1 MSIEPDLTR
10 RCPAVDP
17 DDHHLFVAP
26 GCAAENLAQAALANG
41 LQATI
46 RFDPEGAGSM
56 RVSLEPT
63 RAMPSVSCQA
73 IGRGQCTRGDYGGR
87 HAYPQD
93 LRLLAEAAAGPVAQA
108 IFLTKRPDRERVLE
122 HVVAANTKHLQD
134 HAFVIELKAWNRFSE
149 GEAERSG
156 DGLYAGPSGDVSK
169 PRWLDSRMRDVV
181 YTPGRNNERYTRQIR
196 NA

>member
-56 RVSLEPT
+56 RVSL
-63 RAMPSVSCQA
+63 A
-73 IGRGQCTRGDYGGR
+73 
-87 HAYPQD
+87 
-93 LRLLAEAAAGPVAQA
+93 
-108 IFLTKRPDRERVLE
+108 
-122 HVVAANTKHLQD
+122 
-134 HAFVIELKAWNRFSE
+134 
-149 GEAERSG
+149 
-156 DGLYAGPSGDVSK
+156 
-169 PRWLDSRMRDVV
+169 DSRDALRVV
-181 YTPGRNNERYTRQIR
+181 PGDRTGPMHAGRL
-196 NA
+196 